1 MTCSATL
8 TSSSL
13 FAAQLREGI
22 VDTLIA
28 LGKLNTYDA
37 PVVRMMYVC
46 SIHVVAAAAAAAAR
60 EEAA

>member
-13 FAAQLREGI
+13 LAPQLREGI

-37 PVVRMMYVC
+37 PVVRMMHVC
-46 SIHVVAAAAAAAAR
+46 SIHVMAAAAAAAAQ

>member
-1 MTCSATL
+1 
-8 TSSSL
+8 L
-13 FAAQLREGI
+13 FAPQLREGI

-37 PVVRMMYVC
+37 PVVRMMHVC
-46 SIHVVAAAAAAAAR
+46 SIHVMAAAAAAAAQ